1 MRLGKWSL
9 RARIVLTTLVLVS
22 AGLIFAE
29 VATYQFLGSFL
40 RDRVDQQLER
50 AAIPLAATLGKAE
63 RPSSLVRLGKPSLL
77 PVPVGTYAAVVNAEG
92 KVKRQKFF
100 PVDSKAFSA
109 PDLPPDLPGSSSS
122 GSGRDRV
129 SFTISD
135 ARGKTEYRVL
145 AQALPKVGTFVIAI
159 PLGDVRAT
167 KRRLLLIELAVAG
180 LVIVSITGAG
190 FWLIGRE
197 LRPLERMG
205 ETASAIAAGDL
216 TRRVQPDEPNTEVG
230 KLGAALNSMLA
241 QIERSF
247 QERVESEQRLRRFL
261 ADVSHELRTP
271 VTSIRGYAELFRRG
285 AAERPDDLAKV
296 MRRIEQEGERMGVL
310 IDELL
315 LLARLD
321 QGLPLERETVDLARL
336 VADSVEA
343 ARAIDPK
350 RKTDLK
356 IEDETVMVS
365 GADVRL
371 RQVIDNLLANVRLHT
386 PPKTAI
392 YVRVSS
398 ENRLAVIE
406 VADEGPGIAPE
417 EAARIF
423 ERFYRTERSRSG
435 GSVGIGLGLAISKSI
450 VEAHGGSLT
459 YSAPL
464 DGGSV
469 FRVELPL
476 ERDDRA

>member
-1 MRLGKWSL
+1 MAFKKRSL
-9 RARIVLTTLVLVS
+9 RARIVLVTLVLVS

-50 AAIPLAATLGKAE
+50 VVVPLAATLGKAE
-63 RPSSLVRLGKPSLL
+63 HPSSTNRLGRPSLL
-77 PVPVGTYAAVVNAEG
+77 PVPVGTYAAIVDAEG
-92 KVKRQKFF
+92 KIKRQKLF
-100 PVDSKAFSA
+100 PVDSKNLPI
-109 PDLPPDLPGSSSS
+109 PDLPSDLPGSSSRS
-122 GSGRDRV
+122 GPDQAI
-129 SFTISD
+129 FTTSD
-135 ARGKTEYRVL
+135 AHGKTDYRVL
-145 AQALPKVGTFVIAI
+145 ARALPNATTLVVAI
-159 PLGDVRAT
+159 PLDDVRAT

-180 LVIVSITGAG
+180 FAIISIALVGY
-190 FWLIGRE
+190 WLIGRE
-197 LRPLERMG
+197 LRPLEQMG

-216 TRRVQPDEPNTEVG
+216 TRRVQPDEPSTEVG

-241 QIERSF
+241 QIELSF
-247 QERVESEQRLRRFL
+247 RERVESEQRLRRFL

-285 AAERPDDLAKV
+285 AAERPDDLAMV

-321 QGLPLERETVDLARL
+321 QGLPLEREPVDLARI
-336 VADSVEA
+336 VTDSVEA
-343 ARAIDPK
+343 AKAIDPK
-350 RKTDLK
+350 RKIDLK
-356 IEDETVMVS
+356 IVGESLVVS

-371 RQVIDNLLANVRLHT
+371 RQVIDNLLANVRSHT
-386 PPKTAI
+386 SPKTPAHL
-392 YVRVSS
+392 RVSS
-398 ENRLAVIE
+398 ENHLAVIE
-406 VADEGPGIAPE
+406 VADEGQGIAPD
-417 EAARIF
+417 EASRIF

-435 GSVGIGLGLAISKSI
+435 RSVGIGLGLAISKSI

-459 YSAPL
+459 YLAPPE
-464 DGGSV
+464 GGSI
-469 FRVELPL
+469 FRIELPL

>member
-1 MRLGKWSL
+1 MRLERWSL

-29 VATYQFLGSFL
+29 ITTYHFLGSFL

-50 AAIPLAATLGKAE
+50 VAVPLTATLGQAKLP
-63 RPSSLVRLGKPSLL
+63 PSEGRLGNPSLL
-77 PVPVGTYAAVVNAEG
+77 PVPVGTYAAIVNAEG
-92 KVKRQKFF
+92 KVVRQKFF
-100 PVDSKAFSA
+100 PVDSKTFPV
-109 PDLPPDLPGSSSS
+109 PDLPSNLPGSSSR
-122 GSGRDRV
+122 SGRDHEL
-129 SFTISD
+129 FTVSD
-135 ARGKTEYRVL
+135 ARGTTEYRVL
-145 AQALPKVGTFVIAI
+145 AQALPRVGTLVVAI

-180 LVIVSITGAG
+180 LVIVSIVGAG
-190 FWLIGRE
+190 YWLIGRE
-197 LRPLERMG
+197 LRPLEQMG
-205 ETASAIAAGDL
+205 ETAAAIAAGDL
-216 TRRVQPDEPNTEVG
+216 TRRVQPDEPGTEVG

-321 QGLPLERETVDLARL
+321 QGLPLEREAVDLARI
-336 VADSVEA
+336 VADSVET

-350 RKTDLK
+350 RRIDL
-356 IEDETVMVS
+356 ELDGEPVVVS

-371 RQVIDNLLANVRLHT
+371 RQVIDNLLANVRAHT
-386 PPKTAI
+386 PAKAPAH
-392 YVRVSS
+392 VRVSS
-398 ENRLAVIE
+398 ENGLAVIE
-406 VADEGPGIAPE
+406 VADDGPGIAPE

-435 GSVGIGLGLAISKSI
+435 GSVGVGLGLAISQSI
-450 VEAHGGSLT
+450 VEAHGGSVT
-459 YSAPL
+459 YSAPPG
-464 DGGSV
+464 GGSV
-469 FRVELPL
+469 FRIELSL